1 MRSGALNLSGPTRPT
16 QGRRAAVLDL
26 RNTDLERVC
35 KPLHP
40 SLILARFT
48 SVFYKSEV
56 QQTSELNCAKGI
68 AEQVPFRR

>member
-1 MRSGALNLSGPTRPT
+1 MSGPTRPT
-16 QGRRAAVLDL
+16 RGGRAAVLEL
-26 RNTDLERVC
+26 RKIDLERVC
-35 KPLHP
+35 KPLQP

-48 SVFYKSEV
+48 SVFYKSEM